1 MLTLPVKASYRRCVP
16 EYSFTLVGRE
26 RQGNS
31 TTEEVRVDTSMLTTK
46 LHPLL
51 FTVHF
56 NILLTVNKPTL
67 NVTENFKNAVPGK
80 KNHILNSIEN

>member
-1 MLTLPVKASYRRCVP
+1 MLHANSASQGFLPKVCA

-26 RQGNS
+26 RQENS
-31 TTEEVRVDTSMLTTK
+31 TTEEIRVDTSMLTTK

-80 KNHILNSIEN
+80 KITH